1 MDYGNTMNDCPH
13 YNIDIDTTGSV
24 YFSGGEVYDSLED
37 HWYCADC
44 GATVPAP
51 DQPSNNIDFDNLPF

>member
-1 MDYGNTMNDCPH
+1 MNCEH
-13 YNIDIDTTGSV
+13 KNIEMDTTGSV
-24 YFSGGEVYDSLED
+24 YFIGGEVYDSLED

-51 DQPSNNIDFDNLPF
+51 DQPINNIDFSNLPF